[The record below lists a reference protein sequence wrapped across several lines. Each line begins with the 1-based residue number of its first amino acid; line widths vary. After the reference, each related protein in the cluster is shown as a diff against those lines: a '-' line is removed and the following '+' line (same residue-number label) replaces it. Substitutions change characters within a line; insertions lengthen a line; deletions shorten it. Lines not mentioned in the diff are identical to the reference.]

1 MSITSNGKLANM
13 LAKEQQSMTTVDLNK
28 NKLASIGSQK
38 EISSTISKSDQQPP
52 QETHHVRES
61 SFGPKAK
68 IDLKP
73 NVSSRNLDPAT
84 AYPDLP
90 EDLVR
95 KFLMDK
101 ELAEKPERDHTEV
114 LTE

>member
-1 MSITSNGKLANM
+1 MTSNGKLANM

-38 EISSTISKSDQQPP
+38 EISSTLSKADKQPL
-52 QETHHVRES
+52 QEHHHARES
-61 SFGPKAK
+61 SFGPITTN

-73 NVSSRNLDPAT
+73 SVSNRNLDPAT
-84 AYPDLP
+84 AYPDIP

-101 ELAEKPERDHTEV
+101 ELAE
-114 LTE
+114 